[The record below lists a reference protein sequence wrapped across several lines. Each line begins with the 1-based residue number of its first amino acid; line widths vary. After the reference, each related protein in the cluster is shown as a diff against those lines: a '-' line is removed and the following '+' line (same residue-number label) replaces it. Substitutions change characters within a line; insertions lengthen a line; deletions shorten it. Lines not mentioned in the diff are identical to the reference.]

1 MQDIFSGKI
10 LSSRIDISKNKKA
23 VRLAFEEMVERYGI
37 PKHCFRDYGS
47 NFASKWLAGDVPNR
61 YRFKKKSQLL
71 SFRSLGFR
79 CTGQSRVGSVRN

>member
-23 VRLAFEEMVERYGI
+23 VRLAFGEMVERYGI

-47 NFASKWLAGDVPNR
+47 NFASKWLVGDVPNR
-61 YRFKKKSQLL
+61 YRFKVREEESIGIL
-71 SFRSLGFR
+71 S
-79 CTGQSRVGSVRN
+79 